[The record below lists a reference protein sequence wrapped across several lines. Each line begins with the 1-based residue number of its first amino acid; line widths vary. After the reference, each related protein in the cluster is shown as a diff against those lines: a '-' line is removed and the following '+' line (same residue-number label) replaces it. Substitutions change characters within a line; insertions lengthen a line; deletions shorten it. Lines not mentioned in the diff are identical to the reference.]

1 MAQTI
6 FITFGGGTQ
15 NYVDAGIRLS
25 KQAYSTNIFTKIL
38 LYTHHYLHSDADFWN
53 KHSQFIL
60 NNRRGYGYW
69 LWKPYII
76 KKTMEQMKDG
86 DIIFYSDGG
95 CEISNN
101 KKKQIQ
107 AMINNVGNDKLICSS
122 TEQIEKKWCKM
133 DLFVELNMNKD
144 KYLDTEQYQA
154 SVIILQVCD
163 KTRQFIN
170 EWYEFCSN
178 YHFIDDSPSIL
189 SNNDDFIENR
199 HDQSIFSLLF
209 KKYEFPVNYTVKNI
223 IEIVRNRTGKIRS
236 KINSKIQMA
245 FS

>member
-1 MAQTI
+1 
-6 FITFGGGTQ
+6 
-15 NYVDAGIRLS
+15 
-25 KQAYSTNIFTKIL
+25 
-38 LYTHHYLHSDADFWN
+38 
-53 KHSQFIL
+53 
-60 NNRRGYGYW
+60 
-69 LWKPYII
+69 
-76 KKTMEQMKDG
+76 MKDG

-101 KKKQIQ
+101 KKNQIQ

-122 TEQIEKKWCKM
+122 TKQIEKKWCKM

-170 EWYEFCSN
+170 EWYELCCN

-209 KKYEFPVNYTVKNI
+209 KKYEFPVNYTVENI
-223 IEIVRNRTGKIRS
+223 IEIVRNRTGKIYY